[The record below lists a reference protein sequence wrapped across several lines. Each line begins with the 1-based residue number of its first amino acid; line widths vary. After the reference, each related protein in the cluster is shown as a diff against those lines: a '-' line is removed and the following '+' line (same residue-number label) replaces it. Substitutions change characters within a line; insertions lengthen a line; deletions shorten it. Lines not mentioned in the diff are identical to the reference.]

1 MCGTGDL
8 GDVRGAGLVGA
19 DPWTGA
25 SPSGPP
31 GAGADR
37 GATSGPPPPL
47 GPLTGGRW
55 HLGADSPLLGL
66 DDGRDRADFA
76 VERSEPRPADPVVG
90 LLAGA
95 AERDL
100 TPPPGMPKAGY
111 SSNAHDGSG
120 FRTRLRVRALYL
132 AAGGRALLVLQCDL
146 LGGSAVLHRLVA
158 RALAER
164 TDVPLEGIL
173 VGATHT
179 HAGPGQFLGTD
190 FYNRFASNRP
200 GFDPAWAHFLAV
212 RLADAAA
219 EAYDVRRPAKA
230 AWGSTEVWGY
240 TRNRSLAPHVANAS
254 VADKRTEPQRVFVEI
269 DPRLHLLRV
278 DAASGDGPLA
288 ALVLFSVH
296 GTGVSMASREYNADL
311 WAYLTAGLAD
321 RVARSTGVRPVVGAI
336 EATHADVAPAIRP
349 GAAGYLEA
357 RRIGTGIAEVA
368 AALFDELEPRLTGAV
383 DLASA
388 LAEVDVAGSPAG
400 GASPSARPARPAVGA
415 ALIAGAAENV
425 TPAVH
430 RVPPFRAGWG
440 KRRPHGPQGAKWV
453 LGTRWLQ
460 PLVLPRRVFPRLLS
474 LQVLRIG
481 PVAVVG
487 IPFEVTVEAGRRIA
501 AAVRPE
507 LAPLGVED
515 VVVSSVANEYSGY
528 VTTPEEYALQ
538 YYEGGHTLYGP
549 FTLGF
554 LEGHVRVLARDLRE
568 GKPSSA
574 VPTRTFS
581 LAVRRYLARPA
592 GQPAA
597 RRWNGRARFAPP
609 TQLEDGFWELAF
621 VDRAPGDLVWHE
633 PLVAIESQ
641 DGHGPWV
648 PATQRGV
655 SIDDAHADIEVTTTG
670 PAELGHGYRVRWFA
684 PDLRAGRRHRMV
696 VVARSPDGPLDPIVS
711 DPFD

>member
-1 MCGTGDL
+1 MA
-8 GDVRGAGLVGA
+8 R
-19 DPWTGA
+19 
-25 SPSGPP
+25 
-31 GAGADR
+31 ADR
-37 GATSGPPPPL
+37 GTTSGWSPLL
-47 GPLTGGRW
+47 GPLTGGPW
-55 HLGADSPLLGL
+55 HLDADSPLLGL
-66 DDGRDRADFA
+66 DDGRHRADFT
-76 VERSEPRPADPVVG
+76 VEQRADQQPADPVVG

-120 FRTRLRVRALYL
+120 FRTRLRARALYL
-132 AAGGRALLVLQCDL
+132 AAGGSTQVVLQCDL
-146 LGGSAVLHRLVA
+146 LGGSAVLHHLVA

-164 TDVPLEGIL
+164 TDVTLAGIFI
-173 VGATHT
+173 GATHT

-200 GFDPAWAHFLAV
+200 GFDPAWAQFLAV
-212 RLADAAA
+212 QLADAAA
-219 EAYDVRRPAKA
+219 EAYDVRQPAKA

-240 TRNRSLAPHVANAS
+240 TRNRSLVPHVANAS

-269 DPRLHLLRV
+269 NPRLHLLRV

-296 GTGVSMASREYNADL
+296 GTGISMASREYNADL

-321 RVARSTGVRPVVGAI
+321 RVARSTGVRPVVGAV

-368 AALFDELEPRLTGAV
+368 ASLFEDLEPKLTGAV
-383 DLASA
+383 ELASA
-388 LAEVDVAGSPAG
+388 LVEADVAGATGG
-400 GASPSARPARPAVGA
+400 GAFLPAPARPAVGA
-415 ALIAGAAENV
+415 ALLAGAAENV
-425 TPAVH
+425 TPVLH

-440 KRRPHGPQGAKWV
+440 KRWPRGPQGAKWV
-453 LGTRWLQ
+453 LGSRWLQ
-460 PLVLPRRVFPRLLS
+460 PLVLPRRMFPRLLP
-474 LQVLRIG
+474 LQVLRVG
-481 PVAVVG
+481 PVAVVA

-501 AAVRPE
+501 GAVRPE

-549 FTLGF
+549 ATLAF
-554 LEGHVRVLARDLRE
+554 LEGHARAVARNLRE
-568 GKPSSA
+568 GRLSPIGPARS
-574 VPTRTFS
+574 FS
-581 LAVRRYLARPA
+581 LALRRYLARPA
-592 GQPAA
+592 GLPAP
-597 RRWNGRARFAPP
+597 RRWCGPARFVAP
-609 TQLEDGFWELAF
+609 TQAEDGFWELAF

-633 PLVAIESQ
+633 PLVAVESQ

-655 SIDDAHADIEVTTTG
+655 SVDDAHADIEVTTAG
-670 PAELGHGYRVRWFA
+670 PAEPGHRYRVRWFA
-684 PDLRAGRRHRMV
+684 PDLRAGRRHRLV
-696 VVARSPDGPLDPIVS
+696 VVARSSDGPLEPVVS